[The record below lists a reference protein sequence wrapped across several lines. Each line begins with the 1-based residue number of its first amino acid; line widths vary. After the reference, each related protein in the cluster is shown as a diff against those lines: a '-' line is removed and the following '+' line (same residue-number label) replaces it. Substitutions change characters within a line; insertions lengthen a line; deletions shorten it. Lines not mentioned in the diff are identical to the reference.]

1 MNFHQEVLPKN
12 SKTIL
17 PILSNS
23 AFMSQFYLAGGTAL
37 ALYFGH
43 RMSGDFDF
51 FSQKPFDESA
61 LISRISKL
69 GKFQLE
75 QKSEQTVIGMLN
87 NVKLSFLGYNYPLL
101 FPLENFNGLNI
112 ASVLDIACMK
122 IDAIASRGTK
132 RDFIDVYFIIKKTAT
147 LTKILNYFEK
157 KYRALNYNMMHIKK
171 SLVFFDDADLEPMP
185 VMLEPVDWEAVKK
198 FFRDS
203 VSL

>member
-23 AFMSQFYLAGGTAL
+23 AFMSQFYLVGGTAL

-87 NVKLSFLGYNYPLL
+87 DIKLSFLGYNYPLL

-147 LTKILNYFEK
+147 LTKILDYFEK
-157 KYRALNYNMMHIKK
+157 KYSALNYNMMHIKK

-185 VMLEPVDWEAVKK
+185 VMLEPVDWEVVKK